1 MFKKILVYVDIYI
14 NSKNKKKKFNQL
26 KGMRCVLFYDF
37 MELGTLLPISA
48 CKNLIPVLKGRCV
61 MVKDLKFAQQILSS
75 S

>member
-1 MFKKILVYVDIYI
+1 LFKKILVYVDIYI
-14 NSKNKKKKFNQL
+14 NSKNKKKNFNQL

-48 CKNLIPVLKGRCV
+48 CKNLIPVFKGRYV
-61 MVKDLKFAQQILSS
+61 MTKNLRFTQQILSS